1 MKTQNN
7 YSAFSRRTWL
17 KGSVLIAG
25 ATMLDIKTGIAS
37 SIHDAKTPALSAEE
51 ISAIEAAMGK
61 KGTYKANEATHTT
74 PLPRNDLKVT
84 VKGDAV
90 PISFGFGGWVT
101 IKRTVDGK
109 SAVLMSDCVLLQEE
123 INPLISAAQANGL
136 EVGAIHNHFF
146 YEEPRIFYMHIHGM
160 GTPQEL
166 ASKYAKAI
174 AGSKIAPQN
183 QPPAGSPPAKT
194 GKDIFDMEKLNSIVK
209 YEAVVNGPTI
219 KYTVG
224 RSDLKVMA
232 MGAEMTTSIGL
243 NTWASFTG
251 SMEKAHIAGDVAML
265 DHEVNSVIKTLR
277 SHDIEIVAVHNHM
290 LGDEPHMIFLHYLG
304 TGPALK
310 LAQGFRAAMDQ
321 LGKGKSNEMKMMH

>member
-1 MKTQNN
+1 MKPQKTFN
-7 YSAFSRRTWL
+7 SFSRRTWL
-17 KGSVLIAG
+17 KSSALIAG
-25 ATMLDIKTGIAS
+25 ASMFDIKNSVAAS
-37 SIHDAKTPALSAEE
+37 IYADKTPALTAEE

-61 KGTYKANEATHTT
+61 KGTYKENEATHTT
-74 PLPRNDLKVT
+74 PFPRNDLKVT
-84 VKGDAV
+84 VKGEAV
-90 PISFGFGGWVT
+90 PTPFGFGGWAA
-101 IKRTVDGK
+101 IKKTVDGK

-123 INPLISAAQANGL
+123 INPLINAAQTNGL

-160 GTPQEL
+160 GTPQDL
-166 ASKYAKAI
+166 ATKYAKAI
-174 AGSKIAPQN
+174 AETKIAPKN
-183 QPPAGSPPAKT
+183 QPPAGPPPTKT
-194 GKDIFDMEKLNSIVK
+194 GKEIFDVEKLNGIVK
-209 YEAVVNGPTI
+209 YDAVVNGPTI

-232 MGAEMTTSIGL
+232 MGAEMTSAIGL

-265 DHEVNSVIKTLR
+265 DHEVNAVIKALR

-321 LGKGKSNEMKMMH
+321 LGKGKPTEMKMMH